1 MHVSVWGSSGQC
13 LLSKSIFELLV
24 IFLSR
29 VARWVREVLNY
40 SIELNV
46 TPKVRNCIWVR
57 ALNVLNLKYERLAHN
72 SAKVVPLQVFGK
84 LSMFPLCSHCT
95 VESNEESRRKP

>member
-40 SIELNV
+40 SIELNI
-46 TPKVRNCIWVR
+46 TPKSEKWY
-57 ALNVLNLKYERLAHN
+57 LGSHTERPK
-72 SAKVVPLQVFGK
+72 SEV
-84 LSMFPLCSHCT
+84 
-95 VESNEESRRKP
+95 